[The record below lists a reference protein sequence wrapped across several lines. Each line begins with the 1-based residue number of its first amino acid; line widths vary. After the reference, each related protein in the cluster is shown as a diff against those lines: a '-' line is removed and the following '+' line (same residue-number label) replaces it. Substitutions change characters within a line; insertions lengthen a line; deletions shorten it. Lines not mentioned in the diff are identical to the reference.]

1 MIMPEGLAKQRVLLL
16 TTHKTIPFLF
26 FYDGNYNERFK
37 MVEGSVNNFY
47 NYIRH

>member
-1 MIMPEGLAKQRVLLL
+1 MEIALMIMPEGLAKQRVL
-16 TTHKTIPFLF
+16 
-26 FYDGNYNERFK
+26 FK